1 MKYEKNYKKKILS
14 KSTVL
19 LGVIGYGVLC
29 FAKNRGKNITKN
41 LSDKYSAVTPPDICA
56 TSATK
61 LTQKGLDGAKKS
73 GAAKFAK
80 KPFLINLLDI
90 I

>member
-73 GAAKFAK
+73 GVAKFAK
-80 KPFLINLLDI
+80 KSFLINLLDI

>member
-14 KSTVL
+14 KSTAL

-41 LSDKYSAVTPPDICA
+41 LSDKYAVTPPDICA

-61 LTQKGLDGAKKS
+61 FAQKGLDGAKKS

>member
-73 GAAKFAK
+73 GVAKFAK
-80 KPFLINLLDI
+80 KSFPINLLDI